1 MGHFKTACFAIT
13 ALAIIASFLAFPLL
27 PAVVPTHWNAAGQI
41 DGYGS
46 SWVGAFMLPGIMVFV
61 LLLLLL
67 IPKIAVFKKNLEE
80 FEKQYWALGFAL
92 EFFFI
97 LFYAIT
103 LMPNFGI
110 SFNFSQLFMLPVSM
124 LFISIGVLMPSFKRN
139 FFVGIRTPWTLADDK
154 VWKKTHKFGGKA
166 FVLAG
171 LAILL
176 SIPFPE
182 ASVSVTV
189 VAALAA
195 ALGSVVYSFI
205 LFRKQGK
212 NRL

>member
-1 MGHFKTACFAIT
+1 
-13 ALAIIASFLAFPLL
+13 
-27 PAVVPTHWNAAGQI
+27 
-41 DGYGS
+41 
-46 SWVGAFMLPGIMVFV
+46 
-61 LLLLLL
+61 
-67 IPKIAVFKKNLEE
+67 
-80 FEKQYWALGFAL
+80 L